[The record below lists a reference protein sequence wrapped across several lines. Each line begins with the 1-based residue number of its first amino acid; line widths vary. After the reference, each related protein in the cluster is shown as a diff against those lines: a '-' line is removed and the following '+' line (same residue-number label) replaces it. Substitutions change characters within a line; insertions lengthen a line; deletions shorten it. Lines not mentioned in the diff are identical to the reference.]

1 MPGFLYYLLIP
12 ISLLAV
18 LAVLGT
24 GIYAMFKGGDFN
36 KKYSN
41 KLMRLRITLQF
52 IAIVIIMSALYF
64 STSSE
69 CENSIKFIQG
79 PVKKARQG

>member
-24 GIYAMFKGGDFN
+24 GLYAMFKGGDFN
-36 KKYSN
+36 RKYSN

-64 STSSE
+64 STD
-69 CENSIKFIQG
+69 N
-79 PVKKARQG
+79 

>member
-12 ISLLAV
+12 ISLHAV

-64 STSSE
+64 STSS
-69 CENSIKFIQG
+69 
-79 PVKKARQG
+79 

>member
-24 GIYAMFKGGDFN
+24 GIYARFKGGDFN

-64 STSSE
+64 STSS
-69 CENSIKFIQG
+69 
-79 PVKKARQG
+79 

>member
-24 GIYAMFKGGDFN
+24 GIYAMFKGGNFN
-36 KKYSN
+36 KKYAN

-52 IAIVIIMSALYF
+52 VAIVIIMSALYF
-64 STSSE
+64 ST
-69 CENSIKFIQG
+69 NS
-79 PVKKARQG
+79 

>member
-1 MPGFLYYLLIP
+1 MSDFLYYLLIP

-52 IAIVIIMSALYF
+52 VAIVIIMSALYF
-64 STSSE
+64 AT
-69 CENSIKFIQG
+69 ND
-79 PVKKARQG
+79 

>member
-1 MPGFLYYLLIP
+1 MPDFLYYLLIP

-41 KLMRLRITLQF
+41 KVMRLRITVQF
-52 IAIVIIMSALYF
+52 VAIVIIMSALYF
-64 STSSE
+64 AT
-69 CENSIKFIQG
+69 ND
-79 PVKKARQG
+79 

>member
-12 ISLLAV
+12 VSLLAV

-64 STSSE
+64 STSS
-69 CENSIKFIQG
+69 
-79 PVKKARQG
+79 

>member
-24 GIYAMFKGGDFN
+24 GLYAMFKGGDFN
-36 KKYSN
+36 RKYSN

-64 STSSE
+64 S
-69 CENSIKFIQG
+69 NNN
-79 PVKKARQG
+79 

>member
-52 IAIVIIMSALYF
+52 IAIVIFMSALYF
-64 STSSE
+64 STSS
-69 CENSIKFIQG
+69 
-79 PVKKARQG
+79 

>member
-52 IAIVIIMSALYF
+52 IAIVIIMSTLYF
-64 STSSE
+64 STSS
-69 CENSIKFIQG
+69 
-79 PVKKARQG
+79 

>member
-1 MPGFLYYLLIP
+1 MPDFLYYLLIP

-24 GIYAMFKGGDFN
+24 CIYAMFKGGDFN

-52 IAIVIIMSALYF
+52 VAIVIIMSALYF
-64 STSSE
+64 AT
-69 CENSIKFIQG
+69 ND
-79 PVKKARQG
+79 

>member
-41 KLMRLRITLQF
+41 KLMRLRITLHF

-64 STSSE
+64 STSS
-69 CENSIKFIQG
+69 
-79 PVKKARQG
+79 

>member
-1 MPGFLYYLLIP
+1 MPDFLYYLLIP

-24 GIYAMFKGGDFN
+24 GIYAMLKGGDFN

-52 IAIVIIMSALYF
+52 VAIVIIMSALYF
-64 STSSE
+64 AT
-69 CENSIKFIQG
+69 ND
-79 PVKKARQG
+79 

>member
-1 MPGFLYYLLIP
+1 MPEFLYYLLIP

-52 IAIVIIMSALYF
+52 VAIVIIMSALYF
-64 STSSE
+64 AT
-69 CENSIKFIQG
+69 ND
-79 PVKKARQG
+79 

>member
-18 LAVLGT
+18 LDVLGT

-36 KKYSN
+36 KKYAN

-52 IAIVIIMSALYF
+52 VAIVIIMSALYF
-64 STSSE
+64 ST
-69 CENSIKFIQG
+69 NS
-79 PVKKARQG
+79 

>member
-1 MPGFLYYLLIP
+1 MPDFLYYLLIP

-24 GIYAMFKGGDFN
+24 GLYAMFKGGDFN
-36 KKYSN
+36 RKYSN

-64 STSSE
+64 ST
-69 CENSIKFIQG
+69 NN
-79 PVKKARQG
+79 

>member
-1 MPGFLYYLLIP
+1 MPDFLYYLLIP

-52 IAIVIIMSALYF
+52 VAIVIIM
-64 STSSE
+64 E
-69 CENSIKFIQG
+69 CIIFRNE
-79 PVKKARQG
+79 

>member
-1 MPGFLYYLLIP
+1 MPDFVYYLLIP

-52 IAIVIIMSALYF
+52 VAIVIIMSALYF
-64 STSSE
+64 AT
-69 CENSIKFIQG
+69 ND
-79 PVKKARQG
+79 

>member
-24 GIYAMFKGGDFN
+24 GLYAMFKGGDFN
-36 KKYSN
+36 RKYSN

-64 STSSE
+64 STSS
-69 CENSIKFIQG
+69 
-79 PVKKARQG
+79 

>member
-24 GIYAMFKGGDFN
+24 GIYAMFNGGDFN

-64 STSSE
+64 STSS
-69 CENSIKFIQG
+69 
-79 PVKKARQG
+79 

>member
-52 IAIVIIMSALYF
+52 IAVVIIMSALYF
-64 STSSE
+64 STSS
-69 CENSIKFIQG
+69 
-79 PVKKARQG
+79 

>member
-1 MPGFLYYLLIP
+1 MSGFLYYLLIP

-24 GIYAMFKGGDFN
+24 GLYAMFKGGDFN

-52 IAIVIIMSALYF
+52 IAVVIIMSALYF
-64 STSSE
+64 AT
-69 CENSIKFIQG
+69 NN
-79 PVKKARQG
+79 

>member
-52 IAIVIIMSALYF
+52 IAIVINMSALYF
-64 STSSE
+64 STSS
-69 CENSIKFIQG
+69 
-79 PVKKARQG
+79 

>member
-1 MPGFLYYLLIP
+1 MSDFLYYLLIP

-24 GIYAMFKGGDFN
+24 GIYAIFKGGDFN

-52 IAIVIIMSALYF
+52 VAIVIIMSALYF
-64 STSSE
+64 AT
-69 CENSIKFIQG
+69 ND
-79 PVKKARQG
+79 

>member
-1 MPGFLYYLLIP
+1 MSDFLYYLLIP

-52 IAIVIIMSALYF
+52 VASVIIMSALYF
-64 STSSE
+64 AT
-69 CENSIKFIQG
+69 ND
-79 PVKKARQG
+79 

>member
-1 MPGFLYYLLIP
+1 MPDFLYYLLIP

-18 LAVLGT
+18 LGVLAT

-52 IAIVIIMSALYF
+52 VAIVIIMSALYF
-64 STSSE
+64 AT
-69 CENSIKFIQG
+69 ND
-79 PVKKARQG
+79 